1 MERLKYI
8 WSDQTVAYTFEPLR
22 RERLPQTH
30 VCTEEK
36 SEQSD
41 PLGRLLVW
49 SLHNNANCK
58 RSICCQEA
66 CVDSLLG
73 DLSYFT
79 LARIYQMLCREMD
92 ALDVLEALLSRS
104 PCGDPGA
111 ANQQQIF

>member
-1 MERLKYI
+1 MERLKDI

-30 VCTEEK
+30 VCTEDK

-58 RSICCQEA
+58 RSICRQEA
-66 CVDSLLG
+66 FVDSLLG
-73 DLSYFT
+73 DLSCVT
-79 LARIYQMLCREMD
+79 LTRIYQMVCREM
-92 ALDVLEALLSRS
+92 DVLEALPSRC
-104 PCGDPGA
+104 PCGDHEA